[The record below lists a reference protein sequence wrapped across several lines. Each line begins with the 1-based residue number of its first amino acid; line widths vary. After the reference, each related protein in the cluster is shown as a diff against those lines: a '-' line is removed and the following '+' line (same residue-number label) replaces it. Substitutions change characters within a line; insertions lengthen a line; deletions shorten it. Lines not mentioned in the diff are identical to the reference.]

1 MFFHKGTIMNS
12 DKDSIQQRNK
22 LYFVIIGI
30 AVAII
35 VILTLFT
42 DVFQSTESNLGRQLV
57 LVLGILVALSALL
70 AMLSRLF
77 KILDALRDNSAKLEA
92 VADAL
97 EKISTE
103 LTQINHSTRVSEK
116 VKAIAFR
123 DADRQSLREAVF
135 DKLQQQEFEAAQ
147 EIIDEIANRSE
158 YSDLAEKL
166 RAQVEQYHTATD
178 QERINQAIAH
188 IEKLLDNC
196 YWARAS
202 TQIEGLIKA
211 YPDSEKAKSMRHILH
226 DKKQSRKKILLAA
239 WDDAVQQQETDRSL
253 EILKELDLYL
263 TPNEGLALQ
272 EAARDIF
279 RTKLHN
285 LGVQFS
291 IAVTEKQWNG
301 AFNIG
306 QQIIKDFPNSR
317 MSEEIRGKLDVL
329 QQNVQMQNS

>member
-1 MFFHKGTIMNS
+1 MNS
-12 DKDSIQQRNK
+12 QKDSFQQR
-22 LYFVIIGI
+22 YIWHIVIIGV
-30 AVAII
+30 AVTVVVVLA
-35 VILTLFT
+35 LST
-42 DVFQSTESNLGRQLV
+42 DVFQSAESNLLPQLV
-57 LVLGILVALSALL
+57 LVLGVLVALSALL

-77 KILDALRDNSAKLEA
+77 KILDALKDNSAKLEA
-92 VADAL
+92 VAGAL
-97 EKISTE
+97 EKISTG
-103 LTQINHSTRVSEK
+103 LTQINHSTRVSET

-135 DKLQQQEFEAAQ
+135 DKLQQQEFDAAQ
-147 EIIDEIANRSE
+147 EIIDEIAIRSE
-158 YSDLAEKL
+158 YSDLAEQL
-166 RAQVEQYHTATD
+166 RAQVEQYHTSTD

-188 IEKLLDNC
+188 IERLLDNC
-196 YWARAS
+196 RWVRAS
-202 TQIEGLIKA
+202 AQIEGLIKA
-211 YPDSEKAKSMRHILH
+211 YPDSEKAKSMRHILF
-226 DKKQSRKKILLAA
+226 DKKQERKKILLAA

-291 IAVTEKQWNG
+291 IAVTEKQWTG

-329 QQNVQMQNS
+329 EQNVQMQNS

>member
-1 MFFHKGTIMNS
+1 MNS
-12 DKDSIQQRNK
+12 EKKDGFLNQFK
-22 LYFVIIGI
+22 WHLVVICM
-30 AVAII
+30 ALAI
-35 VILTLFT
+35 VVLLTMFT
-42 DVFQSTESNLGRQLV
+42 NIFQSAQSNMLRQLV
-57 LVLGILVALSALL
+57 FMLGVLVFLSALL

-92 VADAL
+92 VAGAL
-97 EKISTE
+97 EKISSG
-103 LTQINHSTRVSEK
+103 LTQINHSTRVSET

-135 DKLQQQEFEAAQ
+135 DKLQQQEFDAAQ

-196 YWARAS
+196 YW
-202 TQIEGLIKA
+202 
-211 YPDSEKAKSMRHILH
+211 
-226 DKKQSRKKILLAA
+226 AA

-291 IAVTEKQWNG
+291 IAVTEKQWTG

-317 MSEEIRGKLDVL
+317 MSDEIRGKLNVL
-329 QQNVQMQNS
+329 EQNVQMQNS